1 MWPSLRGRGAGEGGA
16 VRGAGCEMRCIDS
29 WTGWTRTGDL
39 AYEAVERMD
48 VMLDIYQ
55 DGRMCGGMY
64 G

>member
-1 MWPSLRGRGAGEGGA
+1 MRIVLYASRSGCLGG
-16 VRGAGCEMRCIDS
+16 GMAGCVMRCIDS